1 MLRRC
6 TFLFACLVLTLAIL
20 PAGAREWSAGLY
32 SFPSGHGI
40 QVQTMDENEK
50 EMDTFIISTDLYGM
64 ASGRTSDVGVR
75 LGYTHD
81 YVLGRLEAEDF
92 SMKFH
97 AGAGLLTGYVHDHE
111 NGIFLGTKDPL
122 NKEMGFIA
130 ALSCS
135 MGLRFDFFARKVS
148 IDLGLSAN
156 PGVHLRMDKDNGSLY
171 LSFYKNGIYQ
181 ILFPKIS
188 IMYRF

>member
-6 TFLFACLVLTLAIL
+6 TFLFSCLILTLAYL

-32 SFPSGHGI
+32 SFPAGHGI
-40 QVQTMDENEK
+40 QVQTMDDKEE
-50 EMDTFIISTDLYGM
+50 EMDTFIISTDLYGIT
-64 ASGRTSDVGVR
+64 SGRTADVGFR
-75 LGYTHD
+75 LSYTHD

-97 AGAGLLTGYVHDHE
+97 AGAGLLAGYVHDHE
-111 NGIFLGTKDPL
+111 NGIFLGTIEPL
-122 NKEMGFIA
+122 KKEMGVVA

-135 MGLRFDFFARKVS
+135 LGLRFDFFARRVA

-156 PGVHLRMDKDNGSLY
+156 PGVHLRMDRENGSLY